1 MTAKKAYNPKATKGF
16 KEYMESNLRRYYS
29 PRYRD
34 FEFYQ
39 IEYMY
44 FIHYIAEKDK
54 VYSVFIDGVDFSI
67 LTRGINLE
75 HNPFG
80 DKGDLD
86 ANMTVE
92 CVWKMIAAYYRTYG
106 NGMTREQ
113 AKERLNMV
121 YIKDK
126 GGTRKAE
133 PAVRI
138 SHARLKFETDWRA
151 QRTDVFGRPVH
162 WGPELLDDTH
172 REGDTASFSLSES
185 LTNSCT

>member
-92 CVWKMIAAYYRTYG
+92 CVWKMIAAYCRTYG
-106 NGMTREQ
+106 SAGTREQ
-113 AKERLNMV
+113 TKERLNMV
-121 YIKDK
+121 YIQDKD
-126 GGTRKAE
+126 GSMRKAE

-151 QRTDVFGRPVH
+151 QRTDVFGRPIYLVQ
-162 WGPELLDDTH
+162 ELVNDSDKENDTVLL
-172 REGDTASFSLSES
+172 RRSG
-185 LTNSCT
+185 